1 MKREDEIINYLSEK
15 GYRITQNRIDIIKC
29 LLDDNHGHTINEI
42 VLHLKKKNKTINVS
56 SAYNTIEILIDEGI
70 VDLNTNYKVKGT
82 SYEIINSN
90 VKHIHV
96 YDANNKKEH
105 NIDLPDHIFKEI
117 ENIVKN
123 KLKLDTFNLKIEV
136 LAKKRIK
143 NNEL

>member
-1 MKREDEIINYLSEK
+1 MKREDAIINYLSEK

-90 VKHIHV
+90 EKHIHV
-96 YDANNKKEH
+96 YDSNNKKEH

-117 ENIVKN
+117 EDLVRN

-136 LAKKRIK
+136 LAKKK
-143 NNEL
+143 QKDKK